1 MGYSPLATARY
12 AADPSNY
19 TKGRPQGGIN
29 HITVHHMAGVL
40 SAAQCGAIFQRP
52 GRNGSAHY
60 GIGNGGEIANYV
72 DENDTAWCDSNWNSN
87 CTTVSIETSNNAL
100 GGDWTVGDAA
110 FNSLI
115 RLVADIAKRNGLGHL
130 TPGANLCWHSMYAP
144 TTCPGN
150 YLRSKMQEIADKA
163 NAINEGQPQPTP
175 PAPTPTPT
183 NIKVGDT
190 VIPTAWVDYNGTP
203 LMKTRDFYFVSE
215 LNGNRAVLRADSMT
229 GAVYAAM
236 NTANLKKVNAPA
248 PAPAPAP
255 KPAPAPEPFKVGDT
269 VVPTKLVDYNGT
281 PLVQYD
287 PTYTISQI
295 NGDRAVLTAR
305 GAVWAAM
312 NTANIRKA

>member
-19 TKGRPQGGIN
+19 TKARPQGGIN

-110 FNSLI
+110 LNSLI

-130 TPGANLCWHSMYAP
+130 KPGVNLCWHSMYAP

-190 VIPTAWVDYNGTP
+190 VIPTTWVDYNGTP
-203 LMKTRDFYFVSE
+203 LRKTRDFYFVSE